1 MVGNNVCLDV
11 SNLEGYMIYR
21 PRLHIKSGKLY
32 IIWTPELL
40 KEMRVFANKRFMKL
54 GEVIAL
60 YRLLY
65 MNKAKRT
72 EEMDAEKKEVNI
84 SAATDTKKRQRT
96 SSFNSERKVDAKR
109 MKKTVSFAT

>member
-1 MVGNNVCLDV
+1 
-11 SNLEGYMIYR
+11 
-21 PRLHIKSGKLY
+21 
-32 IIWTPELL
+32 
-40 KEMRVFANKRFMKL
+40 
-54 GEVIAL
+54 
-60 YRLLY
+60 